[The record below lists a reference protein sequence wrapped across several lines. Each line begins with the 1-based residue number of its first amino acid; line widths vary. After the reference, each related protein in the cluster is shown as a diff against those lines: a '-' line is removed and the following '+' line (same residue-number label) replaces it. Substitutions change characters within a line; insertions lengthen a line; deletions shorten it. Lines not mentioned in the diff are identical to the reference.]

1 MIDMK
6 RIDSVEVTTA
16 NLYKIWNLVVEENS
30 LLKPN
35 HVGFRCDGAAAMI
48 GRKNS
53 LSVHVQT
60 KCPATIVIHCYA
72 HRLALACSDS
82 AIGLENIKNLEIAL
96 VQLWTFLAIS
106 PKKIAKVQKF
116 QNSKGKN

>member
-1 MIDMK
+1 MSNSCFHISNANLIHYFPIDYFVIAFLISSNVVQDIKYLQKSLNLSQRVHEKMIDTK
-6 RIDSVEVTTA
+6 IIDSVEATTA

-60 KCPATIVIHCYA
+60 KCPATIVIHC
-72 HRLALACSDS
+72 
-82 AIGLENIKNLEIAL
+82 
-96 VQLWTFLAIS
+96 
-106 PKKIAKVQKF
+106 
-116 QNSKGKN
+116 